1 MKRSHF
7 IILLIAACLSQ
18 EAKATHILGGHIS
31 YECLGGDE
39 YEFTLSVYSDCFG
52 QQENPVPD
60 NLIFFTPEESCAGL
74 TTIANLALLSST
86 QEISE
91 LCDEELLDSSC
102 LPGGFSPGTI
112 LTTYTVTQTLNPS
125 CTWIASWSFDDYNFF
140 INADF
145 PVFDD
150 AYFSTT
156 VDPLIGCNSTIVI
169 DGTQQVPYG
178 LVGELF
184 SHQLVYTSTPGNA
197 VNFSIGVPQVENN
210 QLNFD
215 IPGYDPSTITVSP
228 TGLVEFTPPTAGN
241 YVTNVIIEEYDPMG
255 ILLYTMTETM
265 TFVSRISISGEPE
278 FTDGGGIE
286 NDGGIFISPTSYE
299 VCEGD
304 SICITFEAI
313 HPDPFSIMEITSNIS
328 TLFPGATIDS
338 IACPSVIPGVNA
350 ICSEVC
356 WLAQS
361 TSNVEFSVYVIDNDC
376 DLPATDTVDIQLSLT
391 TAPSLT
397 LLNTDSTVCEGTAV
411 DLDIVISGT
420 PDFIFEYSTEEIGS
434 GVIDI
439 LTINPL
445 SSAPITLNPLDN
457 TEYCMVSLTD
467 SEGCQ
472 APIDVASNC
481 FAINV
486 NPEFSVTGFG
496 NDTTI
501 CVGEEIVLDLGLE
514 GTAPFT
520 VDYTITDLESG
531 VTSAEQTEVLALGE
545 TWILSPINSS
555 IFSIIAIT
563 DGSLISPCVLLMPD
577 EVTITVNEFTSI
589 SVTTDSIACLGELVP
604 VNFLFENF
612 LGPNFDVTYTTQA
625 GAEMPI
631 ASTILDI
638 PISELTSDSLYSVI
652 NIPGGITDDTTFE
665 ITEIIDDGNE
675 CITINNTP
683 ATVLL
688 APEVELTFLD
698 DGTICSGDSL
708 LTTISVTGDGPWSVT
723 VDKPD
728 SIEEIEINTSP
739 VDYFIQDEGSYIITS
754 VQDNYECLGNIIG
767 EVELTLLDLPLANI
781 DGTSNVCIG
790 ESAEIPLNITSL
802 SPLFFEILDPNNTI
816 IEDSVG
822 FFVGDSTFT
831 ASIPGIYTLQSV
843 SNSERCINDTITSF
857 HTIIE
862 TISPS
867 LTLLNTDST
876 VCEGTAVDLDIVISG
891 TPDFIFEYSTEEIGS
906 GVIDILT
913 INPLSSAPITLNPL
927 DNTEY
932 CMVSLTDSEGCQAPI
947 DVASNC
953 FAINVNPEFSVT
965 GFGND
970 TTICVGE
977 EIVLDLGLEGTAPF
991 TVDYTITDLESGV
1004 TSAEQTEV
1012 LALGETWILSPIN
1025 SSIFSIIAITDGSLI
1040 SPCVLLMPDEVTIT
1054 VNEFTSISV
1063 TTDSI
1068 ACLGELVPV
1077 NFLFENFLGPNF
1089 DVTYTTQ
1096 AGAEMPIASTILDI
1110 PISELTSD
1118 SLYSVINIPGGITD
1132 DTTFEITEIIDDG
1145 NECITINNTPATVLL
1160 APEVELTFLDDGTIC
1175 SGDSLLTT
1183 ISVTGD
1189 GPWSVTVDKPDSI
1202 EEIEINTSPVDYFI
1216 QDEGSYIITSVQDN
1230 YECLGNI
1237 IGEVELTLLDLP
1249 LANIDG
1255 TSNVCIGES
1264 AEIPLN
1270 ITSLSPLFFEILDP
1284 NNTIIED
1291 SVGFF
1296 VGDSTFT
1303 ASIPGIYTLQ
1313 SVSNSERCIN
1323 DTITSFHT
1331 VTEDTTPNATLTSND
1346 FICTDDSTQ
1355 VFINIT
1361 DGAAPFNYE
1370 LEEVNSGTINS
1381 FLNATSSDST
1391 FVLTPGEYS
1400 LINFTD
1406 NNNCSGTLTANF
1418 IITDEPL
1425 PLIDAGVDFSSCQN
1439 SEVTLGTSEDLF
1451 LDYQW
1456 TSNDPDVLDTLTGA
1470 FPPAI
1475 TTVNAEISD
1484 IQLEI
1489 YLEVTNGICFNYD
1502 TLLIT
1507 VTPQPLSE
1515 AGSDFTVC
1523 FDEPASLNGSGS
1535 GTLTWLDN
1543 GNLDDYNTTTPNVLN
1558 TQVTDTF
1565 VLQVED
1571 NVNPGCFHLDT
1582 VIVNV
1587 NPDIILDLDFSDE
1600 ICSETCNGEINSFS
1614 SGGFAPLLETWT
1626 DSNGNPLLSLTN
1638 LCAGNY
1644 TLTVT
1649 DGIGC
1654 SIDSIITINELPEYF
1669 ISDIIITNPV
1679 CFGDE
1684 TGSIEVQALNGNS
1697 YTVNGALQL
1706 LDPIFTMLPV
1716 NDYNISVLNDI
1727 GCETDT
1733 VVTLTSNPE
1742 IFLSTNFETTD
1753 ICDGD
1758 NISFEATA
1766 TGGVNDYTYYWIPSI
1781 DEFDT
1786 NNNVVALVPT
1796 NDMFVQVYA
1805 TDDNGQCFTDT
1816 LAMLAT
1822 FPSVIE
1828 VQVNDD
1834 VTICQGEQIVL
1845 ESIVSGGNG
1854 SLSCFWDIPEIG
1866 VINNC
1871 ITTVEPLTN
1880 TTYEVTVTDGCSL
1893 PVVESFIA
1901 TVNITPVP
1909 TFTAD
1914 AINGCYPVTVEFS
1927 NTTDINLLGD
1937 CEWNFG
1943 NGNVPSTICTDVTYT
1958 YNSPGNF
1965 SPSLSVTSE
1974 DGCTGVSLNNPTIIV
1989 YGYPTADFEW
1999 LPNPVN
2005 ILEPEVQFINLSNG
2019 ATNYAWEAEGAF
2031 SATGANPYFEFEPTS
2046 LDSYDICLQAENQFG
2061 CIDTIC
2067 RLLVIEGVVLV
2078 NVPNAFSPDG
2088 DNLNEV
2094 FNPIAL
2100 GISSENYL
2108 FQIWTRE
2115 GQLIFETNQPNMP
2128 WDGSVN
2134 SGNYYSKN
2142 DVYTWVLEAQDAMTG
2157 DKITYRGH
2165 VNLLR

>member
-857 HTIIE
+857 HT
-862 TISPS
+862 
-867 LTLLNTDST
+867 
-876 VCEGTAVDLDIVISG
+876 
-891 TPDFIFEYSTEEIGS
+891 
-906 GVIDILT
+906 
-913 INPLSSAPITLNPL
+913 
-927 DNTEY
+927 
-932 CMVSLTDSEGCQAPI
+932 
-947 DVASNC
+947 
-953 FAINVNPEFSVT
+953 
-965 GFGND
+965 
-970 TTICVGE
+970 
-977 EIVLDLGLEGTAPF
+977 
-991 TVDYTITDLESGV
+991 
-1004 TSAEQTEV
+1004 
-1012 LALGETWILSPIN
+1012 
-1025 SSIFSIIAITDGSLI
+1025 
-1040 SPCVLLMPDEVTIT
+1040 
-1054 VNEFTSISV
+1054 
-1063 TTDSI
+1063 
-1068 ACLGELVPV
+1068 
-1077 NFLFENFLGPNF
+1077 
-1089 DVTYTTQ
+1089 
-1096 AGAEMPIASTILDI
+1096 
-1110 PISELTSD
+1110 
-1118 SLYSVINIPGGITD
+1118 
-1132 DTTFEITEIIDDG
+1132 
-1145 NECITINNTPATVLL
+1145 
-1160 APEVELTFLDDGTIC
+1160 
-1175 SGDSLLTT
+1175 
-1183 ISVTGD
+1183 
-1189 GPWSVTVDKPDSI
+1189 
-1202 EEIEINTSPVDYFI
+1202 
-1216 QDEGSYIITSVQDN
+1216 
-1230 YECLGNI
+1230 
-1237 IGEVELTLLDLP
+1237 
-1249 LANIDG
+1249 
-1255 TSNVCIGES
+1255 
-1264 AEIPLN
+1264 
-1270 ITSLSPLFFEILDP
+1270 
-1284 NNTIIED
+1284 
-1291 SVGFF
+1291 
-1296 VGDSTFT
+1296 
-1303 ASIPGIYTLQ
+1303 
-1313 SVSNSERCIN
+1313 
-1323 DTITSFHT
+1323 

-1391 FVLTPGEYS
+1391 FVLTAGEYS